1 MTNKYDDCLY
11 CGGGVEEKLMPR
23 ELRWKGRLFI
33 FENVPIGVC
42 TQCGEKI
49 VKPDV
54 AKVIDRVLQDQRK
67 PTKII
72 QVPVYQYE
80 LNTG

>member
-1 MTNKYDDCLY
+1 MTNKYVDCFY
-11 CGGGVEEKLMPR
+11 CGGVVEEKLMPR
-23 ELRWKGRLFI
+23 EVRWKGQLFI
-33 FENVPIGVC
+33 FENVPMEVC
-42 TQCGEKI
+42 TQCGEKFL
-49 VKPDV
+49 KPNV
-54 AKVIDRVLQDQRK
+54 VKVIDQVLQDQRK